1 MGLSGYRESPYQKEE
16 KMVIKSSGVSWT
28 HLHTGVDDGHKY
40 HQGQQHETG
49 QVETQHEHGAGRRE
63 EVGILG
69 GPSRKTTRTNDV
81 SPLGPSPAS
90 RLQVLSALLHSSGGL
105 GL

>member
-1 MGLSGYRESPYQKEE
+1 MTQHHASLIPSGTLRLQGESPHQLAGKEE
-16 KMVIKSSGVSWT
+16 KVVIESSGVRWT

-69 GPSRKTTRTNDV
+69 GP
-81 SPLGPSPAS
+81 G
-90 RLQVLSALLHSSGGL
+90 
-105 GL
+105 